1 LLAGNKRLTISVTPT
16 AASMLL
22 LRSTHI
28 DMRKYG
34 GTAPV
39 PVGPP
44 FIITITMKSP
54 FTSARIQAHRG
65 GQMLPWKALWMALA
79 DGEQARIPLCPTLTC
94 TRIVGGYTV
103 SCHASLATYVTF
115 EVIP

>member
-1 LLAGNKRLTISVTPT
+1 MR
-16 AASMLL
+16 L

-28 DMRKYG
+28 DMREAG
-34 GTAPV
+34 STAPARV
-39 PVGPP
+39 AVGPP
-44 FIITITMKSP
+44 FIITITMGSP
-54 FTSARIQAHRG
+54 FTSAAINGDNG

-79 DGEQARIPLCPTLTC
+79 DGEVARIPLCPTLTC

>member
-1 LLAGNKRLTISVTPT
+1 MR
-16 AASMLL
+16 L

-28 DMRKYG
+28 DMREYG

-44 FIITITMKSP
+44 FIITITMEYP
-54 FTSARIQAHRG
+54 FKSARIQAHRG

-79 DGEQARIPLCPTLTC
+79 DGKEELFPLNPKLTC
-94 TRIVGGYTV
+94 TNVNGSYIV
-103 SCHASLATYVTF
+103 SCASLDSFVTF
-115 EVIP
+115 KVIPQSSGGGGGGGST